1 MSSQSIALDR
11 GILDVRKIFWFIVAF
26 EAVALNVIL
35 WGDLMFNVFFW
46 SIIVVPLFLLMIP
59 LEPVLGVP
67 LMLIATG
74 MDYLGRI
81 GEKQYLFTLTYFH
94 IVMVITFLSVF
105 LHTFLRQRKKIP
117 ASSLWMPFFAF
128 LVVMAVSIIVTPMFR
143 EGFMEVVRLFVL
155 GMMGLAIILCVDSKL
170 RVKIVVWSFIIVPTA
185 VSIRT
190 IYEIATEGAF
200 YQAQVIQMATQ
211 MGIKVYR
218 STGTFLNPNELAV
231 FIMVGVLAGFAL
243 LFMKNQKLIVKLFIA
258 LCIGLT
264 GIALIATFSRG
275 GWLATFIGVFVI
287 ILLQRRW
294 SYFFIFAGIG
304 IIALAIL
311 SITHPEIIL
320 SSFDRFASIFDPM
333 SEASSSS
340 RLSLAKSGI
349 WMWQDHPLL
358 GVGAGGYEYYIY
370 DYKDPYMPQE
380 LTHVVLAHTI
390 QIKILAEEGL
400 IGLTVATWF
409 FFTVL
414 FEGIRSLKSIEDE
427 LLKCAQ
433 IGFVGMFVGFMIYF
447 SVNSD
452 MFNNI
457 YWINIGMIY
466 AIPLVNK
473 QVMKYRS
480 KGDPPLASG

>member
-1 MSSQSIALDR
+1 MNSPSISIKH
-11 GILDVRKIFWFIVAF
+11 GVLDVHRIFWIIVAF
-26 EAVALNVIL
+26 EAIALNVIL
-35 WGDLMFNVFFW
+35 WGNLMFNVFFW
-46 SIIVVPLFLLMIP
+46 SIILVPLFLLVIP
-59 LEPVLGVP
+59 LEPVLGIP
-67 LMLIATG
+67 LMLVATG

-94 IVMVITFLSVF
+94 IVLIVTLLSVF

-117 ASSLWMPFFAF
+117 SCSLWMPFFAF
-128 LVVMAVSIIVTPMFR
+128 LVVMAVSVIYTPMFR

-155 GMMGLAIILCVDSKL
+155 GMLGFAIIICVDSKL
-170 RVKIVVWSFIIVPTA
+170 RVQIVTWSFIIIPTA

-190 IYEIATEGAF
+190 IYEIATEGEF
-200 YQAQVIQMATQ
+200 YKAQVIQMATQ
-211 MGIKVYR
+211 MGISVYR
-218 STGTFLNPNELAV
+218 STGTFLNPNELAI
-231 FIMVGVLAGFAL
+231 FIMVGVMAGFAL
-243 LFMKNQKLIVKLFIA
+243 LFLKNLKLLFKLFIG
-258 LCIGLT
+258 LCVGIV
-264 GIALIATFSRG
+264 GIALVATFSRG
-275 GWLATFIGVFVI
+275 GWLATLSGIFII

-294 SYFFIFAGIG
+294 SYFFMFAGLG
-304 IIALAIL
+304 VMVLVVL
-311 SITHPEIIL
+311 SVTHPEIIL
-320 SSFDRFASIFDPM
+320 SSLDRFVSIFDPM

-349 WMWQDHPLL
+349 WMWQDNPLF

-380 LTHVVLAHTI
+380 LTYIVLPHTI

-400 IGLTVATWF
+400 IGLVVATWF

-414 FEGIRSLKSIEDE
+414 FEGIHSLKTIDDDF
-427 LLKCAQ
+427 LKSAQ
-433 IGFVGMFVGFMIYF
+433 IGFVGMFVAFMIAF

-457 YWINIGMIY
+457 CWINIGMIY

-473 QVMKYRS
+473 HLINNRS
-480 KGDPPLASG
+480 RDELPAAPG